1 MKRTMRDFIVGMTAI
16 LGIAGLIVMLMLFG
30 ELNFA
35 KAPHYSITLQLN
47 TAGGVTKASPVTM
60 NGVRIGNVSRLAP
73 ADDPRMGAIVEL
85 AIREDVRIPSDI
97 AVKLERGLVGDTSIE
112 LTPRGGDASAP
123 LDFIAPGSTIQA
135 QAQGMLDELTNLLG
149 GRLDKVEEA
158 VDSFNRLSTT
168 YTEIGERVK
177 SMLED
182 RDPALVDSGAEPAN
196 IATAMR
202 RLDSALSLANAWLDD
217 EAMREDVRTFAQKGS
232 EAAEGLAGA
241 VDAWKEAAGT
251 LQTQAGAI
259 GEDLGDLSLKVE
271 KAAEQMGTVLTEM
284 QFLLMQVN
292 NGQGTMGQL
301 VQNPDLFNSLND
313 AARRLEKAL
322 LEAQLLIEK
331 YRKEGI
337 PIQF

>member
-1 MKRTMRDFIVGMTAI
+1 MKRTVRDFVVGLTAI
-16 LGIAGLIVMLMLFG
+16 LGLAGFIFMLLLFG
-30 ELNFA
+30 ELDFA
-35 KAPHYSITLQLN
+35 KPPHYPITLQLN

-60 NGVRIGNVSRLAP
+60 NGVRIGNVERLAP
-73 ADDPRMGAIVEL
+73 AEDPRMGAIVEL
-85 AIREDVRIPSDI
+85 AIRRDVRVPRGIT
-97 AVKLERGLVGDTSIE
+97 VKLERGFVGDTSIE
-112 LTPRGGDASAP
+112 LKPAEGDTAGPLEFIEPGGTIKADA
-123 LDFIAPGSTIQA
+123 L
-135 QAQGMLDELTNLLG
+135 GMLDELTSLLG

-158 VDSFNRLSTT
+158 VDSFGELSRT
-168 YTEIGERVK
+168 YTQIGQRVQA
-177 SMLED
+177 MLED
-182 RDPALVDSGAEPAN
+182 RDPSAVDSGDETAN

-202 RLDSALSLANAWLDD
+202 RLDRALALANTWLDD
-217 EAMREDVRTFAQKGS
+217 EAMRQDVRTFAQKGS
-232 EAAEGLAGA
+232 EAAEGMAGA
-241 VDAWKEAAGT
+241 VDAWREAAGT
-251 LQTQAGAI
+251 LQTQAGSI

-271 KAAEQMGTVLTEM
+271 KAADQMGSVLTEM
-284 QFLLMQVN
+284 QFLLMQIN